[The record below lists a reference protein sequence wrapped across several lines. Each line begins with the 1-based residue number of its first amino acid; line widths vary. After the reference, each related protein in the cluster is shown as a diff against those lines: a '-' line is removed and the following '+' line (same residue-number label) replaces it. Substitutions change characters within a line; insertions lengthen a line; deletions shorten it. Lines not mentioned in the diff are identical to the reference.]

1 MALYYISIYS
11 WSRFRY
17 DHATRMTHWFSG
29 LGQKTNRYSNVERQ
43 ATYLTLL
50 RVVPVKQ
57 IKKQRK
63 CSENSRA
70 CHWALSRL
78 PHTAFKKNSLTS
90 FAIFKLLLP
99 SARPR
104 SLVCTPT
111 SDPEAVVSNP
121 TEVKIFH
128 VLCLVPIIPGLTK
141 ANAQS

>member
-1 MALYYISIYS
+1 MRIQE
-11 WSRFRY
+11 F
-17 DHATRMTHWFSG
+17 AT
-29 LGQKTNRYSNVERQ
+29 ERL
-43 ATYLTLL
+43 AGYH
-50 RVVPVKQ
+50 KW
-57 IKKQRK
+57 
-63 CSENSRA
+63 
-70 CHWALSRL
+70 H
-78 PHTAFKKNSLTS
+78 FKKTLLTS